1 MPVTA
6 ALIVAGSGIAS
17 SIMGS
22 SAAKKQAAA
31 EAENRRRAALA
42 NYQMTMQ
49 KADVEEQMQIQGIF
63 AQSQAAIA
71 QEKAN
76 NKIAM
81 ANYKYAVHREKLA
94 VMQKNFNAS
103 RGRGGGSIPAGLTD
117 ELADQQMQ
125 ILMEQEKAKETL
137 DSSFTKAL
145 NSFSG
150 TVSKRKL
157 NPFSMSVMRY
167 KAVSYNDYDKGILR
181 NDISTKHKLRAAER
195 AMKRKIKGSGRGGG
209 PMSKYIPGRK
219 PTLFDSSK
227 TIQAN
232 AQAQIANIQTMSDLI
247 RSNAEI
253 AKKAE
258 TQNIATGYQAAKS
271 AATAQMYAGIA
282 GSIAGGVSAY
292 IQAGQTF
299 GGTPDVNPPAT
310 NTPTTPTTPPLA
322 GRSSNP
328 YDAPPEYVF
337 DEFN

>member
-1 MPVTA
+1 MRVTA

-31 EAENRRRAALA
+31 EAENRRRSALA

-63 AQSQAAIA
+63 TQSQAAIA

-103 RGRGGGSIPAGLTD
+103 LGKGGKGIPAGLAD

-125 ILMEQEKAKETL
+125 ILMEQEQAQETL
-137 DSSFTKAL
+137 NSSFNKAL
-145 NSFSG
+145 NAFSG

-157 NPFSMSVMRY
+157 NPYSMSVMRY
-167 KAVSYNDYDKGILR
+167 KAASYNDYDKAYIR
-181 NDISTKHKLRAAER
+181 NNISTKHKLRAAER
-195 AMKRKIKGSGRGGG
+195 AMKRKIRAAGGSGRG

-258 TQNIATGYQAAKS
+258 VQNIATGYQAAKN
-271 AATAQMYAGIA
+271 AATSQMYAGVA
-282 GSIAGGVSAY
+282 GAIAGGVMAY
-292 IQAGQTF
+292 SQAGGRF
-299 GGTPDVNPPAT
+299 GGTN
-310 NTPTTPTTPPLA
+310 TPPLTSGIDFPNYGGSTPQFPGDGTA
-322 GRSSNP
+322 
-328 YDAPPEYVF
+328 F
-337 DEFN
+337 T